1 MMDNSADNQ
10 EQSTTPEKKSN
21 LPGRDSAE
29 PVSAEPG
36 DYAAL
41 LAMTRPFVIS
51 RDGAWSLGMG
61 DCRAEFALRR
71 GEILVTES
79 SGRTVT
85 RNGWLA
91 MTKEWARTGPAPKW
105 VYNVMEGSNS
115 ALPPRRLNLKIRIHL
130 GMS

>member
-1 MMDNSADNQ
+1 MDNSADNQ

-71 GEILVTES
+71 GEILVLGR

-85 RNGWLA
+85 RDGWFA
-91 MTKEWARTGPAPKW
+91 ITREWVRTDRTRGKG
-105 VYNVMEGSNS
+105 YDITEGSNS